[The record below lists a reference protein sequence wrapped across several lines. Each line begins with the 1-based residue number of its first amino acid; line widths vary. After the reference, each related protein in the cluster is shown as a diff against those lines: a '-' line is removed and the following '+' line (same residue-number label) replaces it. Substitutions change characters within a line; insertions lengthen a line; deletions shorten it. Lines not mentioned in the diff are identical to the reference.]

1 MSRFT
6 NPVPQYLDGAGNPLV
21 NAKLTFFASGTSTEI
36 ITYADELET
45 IPNANPILLG
55 SDARVPNAWYSGSAR
70 VVLTADDLTTGQCG
84 VQIWDRDPVGGE
96 NEAGDFSLWV
106 TTIDYDLNDIVEGSD
121 NKFYKSLSN
130 ANQGND
136 PTLSPSEW
144 EQINFLGVYNA
155 NKSYSI
161 GDVSQTTNGNLWA
174 SQTNLNASND
184 PTADNGTNWLPAV
197 SGVNIAEVEAL
208 ETRTTTVVVQ
218 TGGGALSALR
228 VNELQDTD
236 TYTLPLA
243 SDVLAGQFINVELP
257 DEFKSFEPIV
267 SRSGSDTISYSGG
280 TDTSITFDGGFSVSL
295 RLTSDGVSDWRI

>member
-1 MSRFT
+1 MARFT

-21 NAKLTFFASGTSTEI
+21 NAKLTFFASGTTTEI

-96 NEAGDFSLWV
+96 NDAGDFALWV

-121 NKFYKSLSN
+121 NKFYKSLAN
-130 ANQGND
+130 GNQGND
-136 PTLSPSEW
+136 PTVSPSSW

-161 GDVSQTTNGNLWA
+161 GDVAQTTDGNTWA
-174 SQTNLNASND
+174 SQINSNIGND
-184 PTADNGTNWLPAV
+184 PSIDSGSNWLPAV
-197 SGVNIAEVEAL
+197 SGVAVPEVATL
-208 ETRTTTVVVQ
+208 ETRTTTVIPQ
-218 TGGGALSALR
+218 TGGGALTALR

-243 SDVLAGQFINVELP
+243 NSVLVNQFIDIELP
-257 DEFKSFEPIV
+257 DEFKTFEPIV

-280 TDTSITFDGGFSVSL
+280 TDTSITFDDDSSISL